1 MGNLTQIMGLK
12 MSEIEFY
19 RNGNVSISNSR
30 FIVGTTTYAMNG
42 VTSVKRGQNEPPK
55 AAPIVLGLIGLMMVF
70 VASTLLSKGIGV
82 LIVLGCIAWLKSL
95 KTEYLV
101 FLNSSSGES
110 QALASTDKEYIDQV
124 IHNLNEAIIH
134 RG

>member
-1 MGNLTQIMGLK
+1 
-12 MSEIEFY
+12 MSEKEFY

-42 VTSVKRGQNEPPK
+42 VTSVKRGQNEPSK
-55 AAPIVLGLIGLMMVF
+55 TAPIIVGLIGVVMVF
-70 VASTLLSKGIGV
+70 AASTFLFKGIGV
-82 LIVLGCIAWLKSL
+82 LVALACIAWFKSL

-124 IHNLNEAIIH
+124 IHNLNESIIH

>member
-1 MGNLTQIMGLK
+1 
-12 MSEIEFY
+12 MSEKEFY
-19 RNGNVSISNSR
+19 RSGNVSISNSR

-42 VTSVKRGQNEPPK
+42 VTSVKRGQNEPSK
-55 AAPIVLGLIGLMMVF
+55 VAPVVAGLVGVIMVF
-70 VASTLLSKGIGV
+70 AASTLLFKGIGV
-82 LIVLGCIAWLKSL
+82 LIVLACIAWFKTL

-110 QALASTDKEYIDQV
+110 QALASTDKEYIDHV
-124 IHNLNEAIIH
+124 IHNLNEAIIY

>member
-1 MGNLTQIMGLK
+1 
-12 MSEIEFY
+12 MSEKEFY

-42 VTSVKRGQNEPPK
+42 VTSVKRGQNEPSK
-55 AAPIVLGLIGLMMVF
+55 AAPIIVGLIGVVMVF
-70 VASTLLSKGIGV
+70 AASTFLFKGIGALV
-82 LIVLGCIAWLKSL
+82 ALACIAWFKSL

-124 IHNLNEAIIH
+124 IHNLNESIIH

>member
-1 MGNLTQIMGLK
+1 
-12 MSEIEFY
+12 MSEKEFY

-42 VTSVKRGQNEPPK
+42 VTSVKRGQNEPSK
-55 AAPIVLGLIGLMMVF
+55 AAPVIVGLIGGVMVF
-70 VASTLLSKGIGV
+70 AASTFLFKGIGALV
-82 LIVLGCIAWLKSL
+82 ALACIAWVKSL

-124 IHNLNEAIIH
+124 IHNLNESIIH

>member
-1 MGNLTQIMGLK
+1 
-12 MSEIEFY
+12 MSEKEFY

-42 VTSVKRGQNEPPK
+42 VTSVKRGQNEPSK
-55 AAPIVLGLIGLMMVF
+55 AAPVIVGLIGVVMVF
-70 VASTLLSKGIGV
+70 AASTFLFKGIGALV
-82 LIVLGCIAWLKSL
+82 ALACIAWFKSL

-124 IHNLNEAIIH
+124 IHNLNESIIH